1 MLPSYLVP
9 TFLIFKIMETSRKSN
24 IETPRELINW
34 SRWMIGINF
43 SAGTG
48 CVVVLR
54 DIKSSASSTVSFWLL
69 TAITLFAFT
78 ILTSIIFN
86 LILSLEI
93 KDDFTL
99 KKKHWILGGIQL
111 GLFTMALFALLAWIT
126 A

>member
-1 MLPSYLVP
+1 
-9 TFLIFKIMETSRKSN
+9 METSRKSN

-99 KKKHWILGGIQL
+99 KKKHWILGGFQL